1 MSFIQWCM
9 WLLSFWIMAA
19 GISTIPL
26 NYSYLDSD
34 DDFPD
39 MLTDEQYE
47 FMSKKRPLD
56 LPFLDFRSLR
66 LL

>member
-1 MSFIQWCM
+1 M

-19 GISTIPL
+19 GIPIAV
-26 NYSYLDSD
+26 NYTYLDSD

-47 FMSKKRPLD
+47 FMSIQRPQILR
-56 LPFLDFRSLR
+56 LLDFRSLR
-66 LL
+66 V

>member
-1 MSFIQWCM
+1 
-9 WLLSFWIMAA
+9 MAA